1 MAQSISS
8 LVPYQTKG
16 YGAAEL
22 KALYQKYYSIGLLI
36 SILICSSLVGSYH
49 LITWLSTEEEPVRT
63 VRVVKISELGPPPS
77 LQQQEV
83 APAVAAGGGPIA
95 KPSVGVPVPV
105 PDAEVSP
112 EQTIATQTE
121 LSQQTAQ
128 ITDLNEIGSG
138 NVQIT
143 SDIVIDENE
152 PPADFVPVEKE
163 PVIVKEVKPKYP
175 DIALRAGLEG
185 NVYVKVW
192 VDKEGK
198 VKKVVV
204 LKSDAEIFNQAAI
217 EAAQQFVFTPAI
229 MQNKPVP
236 VWVSIPFRFRLKNA
250 K

>member
-1 MAQSISS
+1 MAQTYSS
-8 LVPYQTKG
+8 LVPYISTG
-16 YGAAEL
+16 YGAVEL
-22 KALYQKYYSIGLLI
+22 KAVYQRNMLIGLLVATLFCG
-36 SILICSSLVGSYH
+36 SVVGSYH
-49 LITWLSTEEEPVRT
+49 LALWLSTEEEPVRM
-63 VRVVKISELGPPPS
+63 VRVVKVSELGPPPS

-83 APAVAAGGGPIA
+83 APAIASAGPVVR
-95 KPSVGVPVPV
+95 PSVGIPVPV

-112 EQTIATQTE
+112 EQTIATQAE
-121 LSQQTAQ
+121 LSQQAAPISDIQ
-128 ITDLNEIGSG
+128 DVSSG
-138 NVQIT
+138 AVQFEQ
-143 SDIVIDENE
+143 DIVIDEE
-152 PPADFVPVEKE
+152 APPADFVPVEKE

-198 VKKVVV
+198 VKKVVI

-229 MQNKPVP
+229 MQNRPVP